1 MKETKE
7 FIKAGTEEDL
17 VSFIQQLQNDP
28 ELYFKTCLKI
38 QKFGSGELVPLILN
52 PVQRILHFIIE
63 RQLRSLEHARVIVLK
78 ARRFGVSTYVQGR
91 YFRHAALNRNKM
103 VQITTH
109 SKAATD
115 VMFSMTRTMEQ
126 NLPVEVKPQMKYS
139 GKRELYWGSDAGG
152 LNSSYSLSTVG
163 GREVRGSK
171 IDYLHCSEVASW
183 GPGGEEFLWGLLN
196 CVVQGFSTEAII
208 ESTAAGVGGVFHDM
222 FWDAFNK
229 ESGWEA
235 VFFPWYIYDYYRKDF
250 QSKEERDQLYDSIGK
265 DPRYGGEE
273 ESSLLG
279 VGCEYDVGEDK
290 PLRFSI
296 TMEHLNWRRQCIR
309 TQCQNDLRKFH
320 QEFPTTA
327 RQAFV
332 TTGRSV
338 FDQEVMNEMVM
349 ASEKR
354 QRERPSEGFYVPVQA
369 YKEGRVKE
377 KYIIESME
385 DGDLQVWTR
394 PVSDREYRIGVDV
407 SEGLEIGRDTDWSV
421 AVVIDA
427 EQYEE
432 VALLRTKIDPD
443 LLAWQLAS
451 LGRWYNNAQLL
462 VERNNHGLVTLKF
475 LSDIHLY
482 PNVYSEKILDERSSR
497 TARKL
502 GFHTTVKSKPL
513 ILDYLKELVREREV
527 TLHSPKVLD
536 ELQTFVNLPN
546 GKMSAQHGAHD
557 DCVMALA
564 IATFGCKMFPATKV
578 WHKAAAR
585 YEGKPVIKNFIPS
598 RI

>member
-1 MKETKE
+1 LAEQLSEEAIIALIQRLKAEPE
-7 FIKAGTEEDL
+7 F
-17 VSFIQQLQNDP
+17 
-28 ELYFKTCLKI
+28 YFENCLKI
-38 QKFGSGELVPLILN
+38 QRFGTGELAPFVLN
-52 PVQRILHFIIE
+52 PVQKILHAMME
-63 RQLRSLEHARVIVLK
+63 RQLRELEHVRMIVLK
-78 ARRFGVSTYVQGR
+78 ARRFGMSTYVQGR
-91 YFRHAALNRNKM
+91 FFRHAALNKNKV

-115 VMFSMTRTMEQ
+115 VMFGMTRTMEQ
-126 NLPVEVKPQMKYS
+126 HLPKEVKPQMKYS
-139 GKRELYWGSDAGG
+139 GKRELHWGSDGGG

-171 IDYLHCSEVASW
+171 IDFLHCSEVASW
-183 GPGGEEFLWGLLN
+183 GHGGEDFLLGLLN
-196 CVVQGFSTEAII
+196 CVVQGFNTEAVI

-222 FWDAFNK
+222 FWDAYNGD
-229 ESGWEA
+229 SGWEA
-235 VFFPWYIYDYYRKDF
+235 IFFPWYIYEHYSKDF
-250 QSKEERDQLYDSIGK
+250 TDDAERQQFEDSLGK

-273 ESSLLG
+273 ESKLLG
-279 VGCEYDVGEDK
+279 VGCEYDVGVDETVSFTVT
-290 PLRFSI
+290 L
-296 TMEHLNWRRQCIR
+296 ENLNWRRQCIK

-349 ASEKR
+349 ASEKKE
-354 QRERPSEGFYVPVQA
+354 REVTSEGFYIPVQGFR
-369 YKEGRVKE
+369 EGNSKE
-377 KYIIESME
+377 KYIIEAMDE
-385 DGDLQVWTR
+385 GDLQLWTR
-394 PVSDREYRIGVDV
+394 PIKGREYRIGVDV

-443 LLAWQLAS
+443 LLAWQLTS
-451 LGRWYNNAQLL
+451 LGRWYNNAQLF

-475 LSDIHLY
+475 LSDVHLY

-513 ILDYLKELVREREV
+513 IIDYLKELIREREIKI
-527 TLHSPKVLD
+527 HSPKILD
-536 ELQTFVNLPN
+536 ELQTFVNMPN
-546 GKMSAQHGAHD
+546 GKMAAQYGSHD

-564 IATFGCKMFPATKV
+564 IATFGCKMFPATQV
-578 WHKAAAR
+578 WEKMVAPWR
-585 YEGKPVIKNFIPS
+585 GKPIIKNYNPP